1 MGRPDGAGAVL
12 WVRVAA
18 ASALVLAV
26 VFLLPFPAAAGDDWL
41 DRTRLTGDWGGARD
55 RLAGRGVDLFA
66 RYVSGAWSNLRGGFA
81 AGARYEGFAYWGVDT
96 DLDRL
101 VGWDGARFHISWTSY
116 HGGQPSEDLIGQFPA
131 SVVTGYEAERSVRF
145 FEIFVQQEL
154 AAGRVRVKVGQLV
167 ADRDFFVS
175 AYSDVFRNANLGSFS
190 VGRAS
195 PFAPFYP
202 VAAPGVV
209 VSARFGEKWRA
220 RFGVYTADPGLD
232 ESDNI
237 GFDWGFDNGAFM
249 LGEVTAESRAFGL
262 PASYTAGV
270 VFATAKD
277 LVWGT
282 ERVVDENHG
291 FYGMAD
297 QALLLDAQDSTVLGA
312 FARFIYVP
320 RTDRSIQEWY
330 VDFGLSWFGPLP
342 GRDRDVVALA
352 LVYTTFSR
360 DYLDATEAAGLD
372 LTNQQAMVELTYR
385 AQITG
390 WLRLQPSLQLFFDP
404 HRSRSNAVAL
414 GLQAVIDL

>member
-1 MGRPDGAGAVL
+1 MGKRDRAGPGIRACVAV
-12 WVRVAA
+12 
-18 ASALVLAV
+18 ALVVPGLL
-26 VFLLPFPAAAGDDWL
+26 LLPAADASSQ
-41 DRTRLTGDWGGARD
+41 DRVEGFGLSGDWGGARQ
-55 RLAGRGVDLFA
+55 RLADRGVDPFA
-66 RYVSGAWSNLRGGFA
+66 RYVAGVWSNLRGGFA
-81 AGARYEGFAYWGVDT
+81 TGARYEGFAYWGVDA
-96 DLDRL
+96 DLAEL
-101 VGWDGARFHISWTSY
+101 AGWTGARFHISWTAY

-131 SVVTGYEAERSVRF
+131 SAVSGLEAERSFRF
-145 FEIFVQQEL
+145 LEIYVEQEL
-154 AAGRVRVKVGQLV
+154 VGGQVQVKVGQLI

-175 AYSDVFRNANLGSFS
+175 DYSEVFRNANLGSFS

-220 RFGVYTADPGLD
+220 RFGAYTADPGLD

-249 LGEVTAESRAFGL
+249 LGDITTERRLFGL
-262 PASYTAGV
+262 PASYTVGA
-270 VFATAKD
+270 VFATARD
-277 LVWGT
+277 LLWESG
-282 ERVVDENHG
+282 RLVDENHG
-291 FYGMAD
+291 FYGMVD
-297 QALLLDAQDSTVLGA
+297 QALVLDSQDSALLGA
-312 FARFIYVP
+312 FARVIYVP
-320 RTDRSIQEWY
+320 RQDRSVQRLY
-330 VDFGLSWFGPLP
+330 VDFGLSWTGPLP
-342 GRDRDVVALA
+342 GRDRDVIALA

-390 WLRLQPSLQLFFDP
+390 WLRLQPSFQLFFDP